1 MQVLV
6 IGGEPALRRLLAG
19 ALERAGHAV
28 DEAGSAADAAA
39 PAARDDVDTMFLMIR
54 ASGEGSLRRQLRA
67 LEAQIIARVL
77 QQANHDRRVAA
88 ERLGIGLSSLYRKL
102 DEFERLGSHELQPRG
117 RISSTRR

>member
-1 MQVLV
+1 
-6 IGGEPALRRLLAG
+6 LRRLLAG

-102 DEFERLGSHELQPRG
+102 DEFERLGVA
-117 RISSTRR
+117 